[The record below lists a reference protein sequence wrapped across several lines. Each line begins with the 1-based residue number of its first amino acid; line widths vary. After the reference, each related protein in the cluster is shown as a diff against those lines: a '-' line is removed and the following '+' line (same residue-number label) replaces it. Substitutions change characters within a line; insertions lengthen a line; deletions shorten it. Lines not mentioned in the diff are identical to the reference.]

1 MEYIGRVLHG
11 VKNVYNELNP
21 ATLSGAID
29 VIVIE
34 QPDGSLLGS
43 PFHVRF
49 GKLNLVRSREKI
61 INIEINDELIDVK
74 MKLGSAGEA
83 FFVAKCERGVIPRNL
98 ATSPLIRSV
107 PPVVDGLEP
116 LVLSSPTSFESP
128 KHCADYCALPESDF
142 LSSSALSA
150 SVAQMQSESLPAEPP
165 PLPGDSYEPQTQ
177 PGGDAGI
184 ETSDR
189 ITNQSRE
196 LTVQMGD
203 ERLLLSYEEDCEGK
217 EGSKEL
223 AEVTWGWG
231 HLPEK
236 KTSVSSSPTSFSMSM
251 QTAEAK
257 ASRQKWVWRG
267 LLNIFSKEKK
277 PSEKS
282 PLYLGLGAS
291 PAGQPPP
298 EVAVLSLEELA
309 SGCAEEPQNPPHA
322 STLHD
327 DSLLASDSAT
337 APNCDQEPRDQA
349 LLAREVATDKKSF
362 FDTVDLSLCKSILM
376 GMSASEE
383 VATTFDQRRLSFNT
397 FSANPNVLK
406 DPELV
411 VRIANNYY
419 DWEVASVIIMSKLAF
434 GMDPPK
440 SYELLQYEQSSVG
453 AYCPQPSDLPDKMPD
468 FPEQLVS
475 SSPCAL
481 QGHSPPELLTAEAGI
496 CSFGIGDCMNKEG
509 PFYKTLRMPPEA
521 LSRLPLKPGAN
532 KARFFIVTKMQG
544 TAECFCNIYRWSY
557 KDKIVISDIDGTITK
572 SDALG
577 HLLYVL
583 GKDWT
588 QSGVAQLYSI
598 IRENGYKLLYLSSR
612 AIGQANLTRYY
623 LQGVKQQGLRLPD
636 GPVLLSPDRLVT
648 SLHREVIRKKPEEFK
663 IACLRDI
670 RDLFPSNCNAFY
682 AGFGNRLSDH
692 ISYKAVGVPSSRI
705 FIINSCG
712 QVRSEDHTTF
722 SSTYFNLSELAPAM
736 FSPRNELDA
745 NYNITETF
753 NDFNYWNFSPFQP
766 ELLNLAKIPET
777 CAYNET

>member
-1 MEYIGRVLHG
+1 MLPVIGRLRQDFKTIARAYDECADIVIEAEDLPNVQKKKLIDLHPFDNKEALRTSKVLDPFLLIFIIIFSIFFYRSNFAPHKDNIREIHVDIGRKSSQENLTSISDSYVISYFLGVLHG

-83 FFVAKCERGVIPRNL
+83 FFVAKCE
-98 ATSPLIRSV
+98 
-107 PPVVDGLEP
+107 GLEP

-223 AEVTWGWG
+223 AE
-231 HLPEK
+231 
-236 KTSVSSSPTSFSMSM
+236 
-251 QTAEAK
+251 TAEAK

-309 SGCAEEPQNPPHA
+309 SGCAEEPQNPRPHA

-453 AYCPQPSDLPDKMPD
+453 AYCPQPSGALFSDHSHSLFSFTNWPPDLPDKMPD

-612 AIGQANLTRYY
+612 AIGQ
-623 LQGVKQQGLRLPD
+623 VKFCNAAVLSINNISLVR
-636 GPVLLSPDRLVT
+636 PVL
-648 SLHREVIRKKPEEFK
+648 
-663 IACLRDI
+663 
-670 RDLFPSNCNAFY
+670 
-682 AGFGNRLSDH
+682 
-692 ISYKAVGVPSSRI
+692 
-705 FIINSCG
+705 
-712 QVRSEDHTTF
+712 
-722 SSTYFNLSELAPAM
+722 
-736 FSPRNELDA
+736 
-745 NYNITETF
+745 
-753 NDFNYWNFSPFQP
+753 
-766 ELLNLAKIPET
+766 
-777 CAYNET
+777 